1 VNNSPK
7 VLVVEDEAVMAML
20 YSRKL
25 RSKGYTVTGTA
36 ATKEEAVNLAF
47 KNPPDFVLMDIRL
60 VGEGD
65 GIDAAREIAAHR
77 RDAMAWR
84 PYGAQF
90 DGLFLIYSRI
100 RCNSWSFLIMWS

>member
-65 GIDAAREIAAHR
+65 GIGSWITTWIA
-77 RDAMAWR
+77 
-84 PYGAQF
+84 
-90 DGLFLIYSRI
+90 LFCIIVYYLRI
-100 RCNSWSFLIMWS
+100 CHQRCIHSCKSKKI